1 MVAPAEADHRPA
13 SAEGAVRVLVVDDH
27 RAFADLLSFALSTM
41 PGTACVGTAASGAE
55 AIEMAV
61 DLRPDVIVMDIE
73 MPQQDGLATTRR
85 IRALIPDAVIV
96 VVSAHRDAEWVVR
109 AAQAGASAFAPK
121 DGSLEEILDVLHR
134 VRPGSM
140 LVAPSAFA
148 AGAEPAAPARAASAA
163 PVPSLTQREREVL
176 AWLGRGLQPK
186 EIAQLL
192 GISVHTSRDYVKSL
206 HSKLGVRSRVEAVV
220 KAQQLN
226 LIDVTRMGASA

>member
-1 MVAPAEADHRPA
+1 MMAPDLDAGRPRTAD
-13 SAEGAVRVLVVDDH
+13 EVKVLVVDDH
-27 RAFADLLSFALSTM
+27 RAFADLLAFALSTI
-41 PGTACVGTAASGAE
+41 PGIGCVGTAATGAE
-55 AIEMAV
+55 AITMAV

-85 IRALIPDAVIV
+85 ILGLIPDAVIV

-121 DGSLEEILDVLHR
+121 DGSLEEILDVLWR

-148 AGAEPAAPARAASAA
+148 GGAPPAQARPAAGG

-192 GISVHTSRDYVKSL
+192 GISVHTARDYVKSL
-206 HSKLGVRSRVEAVV
+206 HTKLGVRSRVEAVV

-226 LIDVTRMGASA
+226 LIDVTRAGASA